1 MCIGRIGAASHP
13 DIGEIKI
20 HAIGSKGGL
29 VITEARPEVSIYY
42 RDQPPLEFKNERIAN
57 ENDFLLMDDFARALD
72 TGSEPI
78 LNAQAG
84 RDIAATVFA
93 AVESGKT
100 GQLVEVIC

>member
-1 MCIGRIGAASHP
+1 MAAVT
-13 DIGEIKI
+13 GT
-20 HAIGSKGGL
+20 
-29 VITEARPEVSIYY
+29 VYY

-84 RDIAATVFA
+84 RDIGMCARIHIRIDSKRDLRQIGRAHV
-93 AVESGKT
+93 
-100 GQLVEVIC
+100 